1 MFFPSLPFSSSS
13 SAAFPF
19 PFCSDLD
26 GVSFQDLTSSRVSIV
41 FLNSHGPLSFTSHC
55 PSRSVLF
62 SFFLVYFPFPLNL
75 TVPLPFVSSPVL
87 SFLVRFP
94 PSQFG
99 FTGGS
104 FRFRF
109 SFPLFTSPFLFLSSL
124 LSFPLLSLS
133 LSSFC
138 PLSSVPPFF
147 SLLSRAGVQSP
158 FIGGKGSGASLWLHG
173 ERRSAGRL
181 ASGCDWQGAA
191 PSTFHHESVWGGG
204 FGRHVA
210 CRVQRGKKKNCLP
223 LLHVQG
229 KEKGEQCRFMK
240 NVPFFLKVAPASFFQ
255 ISP

>member
-1 MFFPSLPFSSSS
+1 MFFPSLPFSSSF

-62 SFFLVYFPFPLNL
+62 CFFLVCFPFPLNL

-87 SFLVRFP
+87 SFLVCFP

-109 SFPLFTSPFLFLSSL
+109 SFPLFTSLFFLHETA
-124 LSFPLLSLS
+124 SFYTKHAV
-133 LSSFC
+133 SFKC
-138 PLSSVPPFF
+138 
-147 SLLSRAGVQSP
+147 
-158 FIGGKGSGASLWLHG
+158 GASKFFPNQSLIY
-173 ERRSAGRL
+173 
-181 ASGCDWQGAA
+181 
-191 PSTFHHESVWGGG
+191 
-204 FGRHVA
+204 
-210 CRVQRGKKKNCLP
+210 P
-223 LLHVQG
+223 L
-229 KEKGEQCRFMK
+229 
-240 NVPFFLKVAPASFFQ
+240 FF
-255 ISP
+255 

>member
-62 SFFLVYFPFPLNL
+62 SFVLVYFPFPLNL
-75 TVPLPFVSSPVL
+75 IVPLPFVSSPVL

-133 LSSFC
+133 LSPRSVLSPLFLLSF
-138 PLSSVPPFF
+138 LSSRMLAF
-147 SLLSRAGVQSP
+147 SLHL
-158 FIGGKGSGASLWLHG
+158 
-173 ERRSAGRL
+173 
-181 ASGCDWQGAA
+181 
-191 PSTFHHESVWGGG
+191 
-204 FGRHVA
+204 
-210 CRVQRGKKKNCLP
+210 
-223 LLHVQG
+223 
-229 KEKGEQCRFMK
+229 
-240 NVPFFLKVAPASFFQ
+240 
-255 ISP
+255 